1 MSLLSWDGT
10 PVTFTLLAVVGL
22 TSGLILYSKATKH
35 SFGFFLDLFI
45 EVFVFRHSGQLIFGG
60 GLLYFLRLIERQLGP
75 AKYAGYAVFVLIG
88 SLLSKLLLRK
98 LFHLQSS
105 SGPIPL
111 IFANFVA
118 FAFDVPPTAC
128 FSAMG
133 WRCTDKVC
141 DNTGCSRRELEA
153 LDISMPPR

>member
-1 MSLLSWDGT
+1 MSLLSDGT
-10 PVTFTLLAVVGL
+10 PVTLALLVVVGL

-35 SFGFFLDLFI
+35 SFGLFLDLFVD
-45 EVFVFRHSGQLIFGG
+45 VFVFRHSGQLIFGG

-75 AKYAGYAVFVLIG
+75 TKYAGYAAFVLIG
-88 SLLSKLLLRK
+88 SLVCKLLLRK
-98 LFHLQSS
+98 LFHLQTA

-118 FAFDVPPTAC
+118 FAVDVPPTAC

-133 WRCTDKVC
+133 WRCTDKVRNNVGGLC
-141 DNTGCSRRELEA
+141 G
-153 LDISMPPR
+153 